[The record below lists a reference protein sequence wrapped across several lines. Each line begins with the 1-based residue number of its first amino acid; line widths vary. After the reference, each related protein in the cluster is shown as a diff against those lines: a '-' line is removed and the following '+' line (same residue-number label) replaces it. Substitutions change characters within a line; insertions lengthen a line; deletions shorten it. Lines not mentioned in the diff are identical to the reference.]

1 MNELPDDVV
10 RYVARAFAKVEHE
23 EVLDALRHAVMHDG
37 TAPEPRLLRCAA
49 VGARG
54 DLGRLREK
62 VARLKVDYRDVIVE
76 GEYVPRQGKL
86 VRVRNLAEPIPES
99 T

>member
-1 MNELPDDVV
+1 MNALPEDVV
-10 RYVARAFAKVEHE
+10 RYVARAFAKIEQAE
-23 EVLDALRHAVMHDG
+23 ALDALRHAVMHDG

-49 VGARG
+49 VGATG
-54 DLGRLREK
+54 DLARLREK

-76 GEYVPRQGKL
+76 AEYVPRKGKL
-86 VRVRNLAEPIPES
+86 ERVRNLAEPIPES